1 VNEMSAP
8 RTVSFRTASRYNNV
22 NMATSI
28 QEIGR
33 KRKTFFRA
41 SVALVERKDIFTM
54 LLVILVGVASFGLG
68 RLSVTDGKG
77 TVEVLPPLST
87 PSEALGAQ
95 QTSVPTT
102 SALSA
107 SVGSATTAAG
117 KFVASK
123 SGTKYHYP
131 WCSGAKRIKDENK
144 VWFNTVEEA
153 RAAGYTPAANCPGLD

>member
-1 VNEMSAP
+1 
-8 RTVSFRTASRYNNV
+8 
-22 NMATSI
+22 
-28 QEIGR
+28 
-33 KRKTFFRA
+33 
-41 SVALVERKDIFTM
+41 M